1 MFNGTEQM
9 CSILRNK
16 TLIVNLAY
24 GTKAARENI
33 DKEYSY
39 RKIDVFISHFG
50 ITHTCRSEI
59 FRRITFSITAH
70 IYDTNV

>member
-1 MFNGTEQM
+1 M

-39 RKIDVFISHFG
+39 RKIGKCLYLTLELPILADQKYFVGSLFQ
-50 ITHTCRSEI
+50 
-59 FRRITFSITAH
+59 
-70 IYDTNV
+70 

>member
-1 MFNGTEQM
+1 MFYGTEQM

-39 RKIDVFISHFG
+39 RKI
-50 ITHTCRSEI
+50 
-59 FRRITFSITAH
+59 TFSITAH